1 MKILV
6 VLLIVAVVVPCA
18 FPFQSAKP
26 IPPGIREADKLP
38 GPADV
43 PPVNQPQSSRPAPGV
58 MREQARELA
67 LLAQSIPADVSQI
80 SNGTLPKDVG
90 EKLKR
95 IEKLSK
101 TLRGELTR

>member
-6 VLLIVAVVVPCA
+6 TVLMVGLGA
-18 FPFQSAKP
+18 PFLSQTAKP

-38 GPADV
+38 GPADI
-43 PPVNQPQSSRPAPGV
+43 PPMNQPANRPSPTV
-58 MREQARELA
+58 MNNQARELA
-67 LLAQSIPADVSQI
+67 QLAQTIPADVSQI
-80 SNGTLPKDVG
+80 GQGVLPKDMA

-101 TLRGELTR
+101 TLRNELSR